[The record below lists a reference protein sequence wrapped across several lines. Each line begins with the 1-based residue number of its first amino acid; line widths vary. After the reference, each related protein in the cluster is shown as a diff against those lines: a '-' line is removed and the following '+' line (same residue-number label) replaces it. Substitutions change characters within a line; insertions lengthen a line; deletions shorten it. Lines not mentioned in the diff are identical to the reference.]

1 MTLIL
6 IADGDQSFRET
17 AARVLGGRDRRIEI
31 AQDPKQLM
39 RVVSQHPFDL
49 VLLDID
55 MMYGG
60 DLDMIDFV
68 KQSYPDTEI
77 IVVTDA
83 ERIDRGV
90 DAMRRGAY
98 LYALRSFKPDD
109 LVTIVDGALKKRKQT
124 SNLRRLER
132 NAIEQ
137 TVGSSPAMRRVLE
150 LATKV
155 AVTDSTVLLTGESGT
170 GKDVIANLIH
180 RMSPRSQRPFV
191 VVNCAAL
198 PETLLESELFGHV
211 KGSFTGADTDKVGL
225 FEEAHQGTIF
235 LDEIGDMAM
244 ATQAK
249 LLRVLQNGEVRRV
262 GDTSPRYV
270 DVRLLAATNQ
280 DLAALIAERKFR
292 QDLYFRLN
300 VVQIKLPP
308 LRERK
313 DSLPTLIRHFLTKYN
328 NRLGRNVTTIDEYA
342 LRLLAHYDYPGN
354 IRELENIIEHAII
367 MAEDDII
374 RPRDLPENVY
384 RPPGRLALPPSG
396 TYEQSIDEFVTIEEM
411 ERRLIRDTITRT
423 GGNQTLAAKKL
434 GISRSTLWRKLKQLG
449 IEPVETEQVED
460 IE

>member
-109 LVTIVDGALKKRKQT
+109 LVTIVDGALKKRRQT

-180 RMSPRSQRPFV
+180 RMSPRSLRPFV

-280 DLAALIAERKFR
+280 DLAASIAERKFR

-384 RPPGRLALPPSG
+384 RPPDRLALPPSG
-396 TYEQSIDEFVTIEEM
+396 IYEQSIDEFVTIEEM